1 MTEENAIIWYGGMH
15 IPPFSG
21 VGMEIDKELE
31 RLLKASIDQ
40 HASDLHLVPQL
51 PPTLRIDGDL
61 FAIKDTTPL
70 SAETVQHLIYSV
82 MTKDQQAD
90 FENSL
95 ESDMALAIP
104 PIGNFRVNVRHQ
116 LSGIGA
122 VFRVIPEEVPA
133 FEKLGLPSTLKSLLS
148 LSHGLILVTGP
159 TGCGKST
166 TLAAMIDYINAMRVC
181 NIITIED
188 PIEFI
193 YKNKKS
199 LISQRQIRRDTKD
212 ISTALRS
219 SLRQDPDVI
228 LLGEMRDLESIR
240 LALTAAETGHLVLT
254 TLHASSAPLS
264 ISRIV
269 DVFPQEEKN
278 RVRNL
283 LSETVQAV
291 ICQTLVKKASGGR
304 VPAFE
309 IMLAVPAIRHLIR
322 EDKISH
328 MVMTIQTS
336 GNLGMC
342 TMDQYLQ
349 GLVAKNIISA
359 AVARSVATSQEW
371 FSGAI

>member
-1 MTEENAIIWYGGMH
+1 
-15 IPPFSG
+15 
-21 VGMEIDKELE
+21 MEIDKELE
-31 RLLKASIDQ
+31 RLLKISVEQ
-40 HASDLHLVPQL
+40 KASDLHLVPRL

-61 FAIKDTTPL
+61 VSVKDTAPL
-70 SAETVQHLIYSV
+70 TAENIKQYMYSV
-82 MTKDQQAD
+82 MTQDQKQD
-90 FENSL
+90 FETLLECDMSL
-95 ESDMALAIP
+95 SVP
-104 PIGNFRVNVRHQ
+104 SIGNYRVNIRHE
-116 LSGIGA
+116 LWGIGA
-122 VFRVIPEEVPA
+122 VLRIIPEDIPP
-133 FEKLGLPSTLKSLLS
+133 FEKLGLPSAFKTLLS
-148 LSHGLILVTGP
+148 LRHGMILVTGA
-159 TGCGKST
+159 TGSGKST
-166 TLAAMIDYINAMRVC
+166 TLAAMVDYINAMHTC

-199 LISQRQIRRDTKD
+199 LISQRQVRRDTHD

-219 SLRQDPDVI
+219 ALRQDPDVL

-269 DVFPQEEKN
+269 DIFPTEEKN

-283 LSETVQAV
+283 LAETIQAV
-291 ICQTLVKKASGGR
+291 ICQTLVKRSTGGR

-328 MVMTIQTS
+328 MTMTIQTS

-349 GLVAKNIISA
+349 GLVAKNIITS
-359 AVARSVATSQEW
+359 AVARSTASSQEW
-371 FSGAI
+371 FSGTV